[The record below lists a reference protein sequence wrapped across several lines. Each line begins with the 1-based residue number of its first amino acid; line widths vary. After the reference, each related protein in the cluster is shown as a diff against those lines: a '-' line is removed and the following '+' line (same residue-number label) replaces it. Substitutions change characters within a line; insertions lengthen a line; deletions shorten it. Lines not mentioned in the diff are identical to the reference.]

1 MAGKQFPLNV
11 VIKAIDQLSGP
22 LRAMTGKVKSLT
34 GGIGANLRTLADKG
48 GLPVLAERFRGVA
61 SAAGELAGKV
71 ALLGAG
77 IVSMATLAGGALFSL
92 GMAFSE
98 DAGKFDDLA
107 NQTGISRKAL
117 QEWDYAAQQ
126 TGVTSEELTSSLQA
140 YAKNIG
146 LAARGT
152 GKAKDV
158 LDGLGVS
165 YKTAAGRAKPLSEV
179 LPAIADKL
187 QKIKDP
193 ATQAAA
199 ASRIFGGAGVKL
211 LPMLK
216 NGSSG
221 LQEFADRAQKL
232 GLVLSDDAIAAGDE
246 FGDTLLDL
254 QLTMKG
260 LRNTIGAAVV
270 PAFTDLINKL
280 IEIVVKYR
288 PQIEAFAASFAA
300 ELPGRIE
307 TLVGFLGDLYDGI
320 QPVVQA
326 IGWLADTFGGAN
338 VVLTAA
344 GTLIG
349 GFLLSSIISLTTAVY
364 SLGAA
369 LLATPVGWFLGAI
382 AAIAA
387 AAYIVYDN
395 WDNIVSFFEEKWA
408 GVKAAFSDGIING
421 MVKLWLEYNPATLM
435 MEGFNGLIKYLTGWD
450 LAAVLRGKMIDAVN
464 AIRNSLPSWAKE
476 LLGIDAPLGAGATGG
491 TGAGA
496 TPLGQRAAEIGTQA
510 ARNLPGAPQQEV
522 LVRVEMPNLPPGARV
537 QTEGRQGAQFDTNL
551 GYQMPKPAY

>member
-1 MAGKQFPLNV
+1 MAAGKQYPLAV
-11 VIKAIDQLSGP
+11 VIKAVDQLTGP
-22 LRAMTGKVKSLT
+22 LRSMLGKVRSAT
-34 GGIGANLRTLADKG
+34 SGIGARLRTLADKG
-48 GLPVLAERFRGVA
+48 GLPLLAERFGGVA
-61 SAAGELAGKV
+61 SAAGALAGKV

-77 IVSMATLAGGALFSL
+77 IASMATLAGGALFSL

-165 YKTAAGRAKPLSEV
+165 YKTAAGRAKPLDQV

-193 ATQAAA
+193 AAAWVA

-216 NGSSG
+216 NGSQG
-221 LQEFADRAQKL
+221 LQQFAERAQKL

-254 QLTMKG
+254 QLTLKG

-288 PQIEAFAASFAA
+288 PQIEAFATEFAA
-300 ELPGRIE
+300 KLPERIE
-307 TLVGFLGDLYDGI
+307 QLVGFMGDLADGI
-320 QPVVQA
+320 QPVIQA
-326 IGWLADTFGGAN
+326 MGWLADTFGGAN
-338 VVLTAA
+338 VVLTAV
-344 GTLIG
+344 GTLVG

-395 WDNIVSFFEEKWA
+395 WDNIVGFFEEKWA

-450 LAAVLRGKMIDAVN
+450 LAAILRQKIMDAVSAIQN
-464 AIRNSLPSWAKE
+464 ALPSWAKE
-476 LLGIDAPLGAGATGG
+476 LLGIGGAASVPGAGG
-491 TGAGA
+491 TAAAA
-496 TPLGQRAAEIGTQA
+496 TPLGQRAAQIGQQA
-510 ARNLPGAPQQEV
+510 ARNLPGAPPQEV
-522 LVRVEMPNLPPGARV
+522 LVRVDMNNLPAGTRV
-537 QTEGRQGAQFDTNL
+537 KTESSQGAKFDTNL
-551 GYQMPKPAY
+551 GYQMQPAY